1 MLIFFIFTSLSLFGD
16 FVIVDVIDVVSMVVK
31 EEKVLNLL
39 LLLLENVIEPSEK
52 QKGCV
57 SPIFK
62 LRAKL

>member
-57 SPIFK
+57 SPILK